1 MRGFGIWKID
11 DGIYDILDEGNSS
24 FYIVEGEDRAAVI
37 DTGISPGQKI
47 LPLIRKYTS
56 KPLILVLTHA
66 HIDHWYHMDEFE
78 TVYMCHREFE
88 VGADALRDMMADKD
102 LHPERTLDIRTDT
115 RIELGGTSLSICE
128 VPGHT
133 PGSVVVLD
141 ERSNR
146 LFTGDAIGSGYG
158 GRMSFHGGHRYQMFQ
173 STHVPSFNPPS
184 LGLLCDLIDL
194 VDQIV
199 HGKIV
204 GRISNVDNI
213 MELEP
218 VLYAAY
224 GRAEIQYK
232 ASNIRI

>member
-1 MRGFGIWKID
+1 
-11 DGIYDILDEGNSS
+11 
-24 FYIVEGEDRAAVI
+24 
-37 DTGISPGQKI
+37 
-47 LPLIRKYTS
+47 
-56 KPLILVLTHA
+56 
-66 HIDHWYHMDEFE
+66 
-78 TVYMCHREFE
+78 
-88 VGADALRDMMADKD
+88 
-102 LHPERTLDIRTDT
+102 
-115 RIELGGTSLSICE
+115 
-128 VPGHT
+128 
-133 PGSVVVLD
+133 
-141 ERSNR
+141 
-146 LFTGDAIGSGYG
+146 
-158 GRMSFHGGHRYQMFQ
+158 MSFHGGHRYQMFQ

-232 ASNIRI
+232 ASNLTNEDSLLYGFCSSDQRFARG

>member
-88 VGADALRDMMADKD
+88 VGADALRDMMADKE

-115 RIELGGTSLSICE
+115 RIELGGTALSVCE

-146 LFTGDAIGSGYG
+146 LFTGDAIGQRLWRLDANADSRSAG
-158 GRMSFHGGHRYQMFQ
+158 
-173 STHVPSFNPPS
+173 N
-184 LGLLCDLIDL
+184 LLRKPC
-194 VDQIV
+194 
-199 HGKIV
+199 
-204 GRISNVDNI
+204 
-213 MELEP
+213 
-218 VLYAAY
+218 
-224 GRAEIQYK
+224 
-232 ASNIRI
+232 ASVKVAC